1 MIKRISLLI
10 SALCIAALSLQAQ
23 GKLPVIPND
32 PDVRIGK
39 APNGMTYY
47 IRHNDKPAK
56 QAEFFIL
63 HDVGAIQEDT
73 AQNGLAHFLEHM
85 AFNGTKNFPGKS
97 LINYMESIGVKFG
110 ANLNAMTG
118 QELTQYNMS
127 AVPLLREGIID
138 SCLLVLHDWSH
149 FISLNHKEIDS
160 ERGVIIEELRGG
172 NTGSR
177 RVQEALMPITTNY
190 TKYAYRN
197 VIGTEAGLRT
207 FSYKELEDFYKKWY
221 RPDLQVIVV
230 VGDFDVDQMEK
241 KILATM
247 ADIPAPTNPSPKV
260 PVMIPGNKEPMI
272 GIVTD
277 PEVTN
282 TSVALYIRREPL
294 PREMRNTI
302 PAAQLNVALYMAC
315 SMTSNRLGEMTQKP
329 NAPFL
334 GARMQNGALTS
345 TCDVIVATA
354 GARPGQAATAFEALY
369 TEMER
374 VKRHGFTESELERV
388 KTNLMRNAEISYE
401 ARNDRR
407 NGDFV
412 DTYLNNFRENTP
424 MPDAETEWK
433 IDSMTVSSIT
443 LKMVNGLMAQ
453 MITDEN
459 QVVTMTGP
467 STSPIPTKDDVAA
480 LIAKVR
486 AADVAPYADNTVK
499 EPLITAALKGSPV
512 VKTEAGKFGSTVWT
526 LKNGIRVVLKPTDF
540 KADELTMNA
549 SSYGGRSVIPDAD
562 LPSAELL
569 PTVISASGVGKFSSI
584 ELSKQLTGKAAKAG
598 PSIGSYSNGINGAC
612 SSKDLETMLQ
622 LVYLYFTSPR
632 FDRGDFDVVMDKVG
646 AGLSNAENDP
656 GTIFGR
662 EFAKAFY
669 NGNFRCLDM
678 DMKRLGLVKF
688 EDMER
693 IYRQLFNNAADFT
706 FIFTGSINP
715 EKAKPL
721 IEKYLGSLPVNKTRL
736 TYKDD
741 KVTPVKG
748 EVDKTIAVPMQTP
761 KTTVLTVLSGDM
773 PYSLETVLTAS
784 IFKQILNMRYTE
796 SVREE
801 KGGTYGVSVN
811 MGQQDVPHQRYSI
824 SISFDTDPA
833 MAGEL
838 IPIIIEE
845 IRELS
850 KEGPK
855 AEDMAKIKEFMT
867 KQHADNLKQNSTW
880 ASYLNNWYLAGKD
893 YSTDY
898 DKTLAGIDA
907 AKIKAMAAKVI
918 ADGNIFRLVMNPA
931 PAK

>member
-1 MIKRISLLI
+1 MIKRISFLFSI
-10 SALCIAALSLQAQ
+10 LCIAALSLHAQ
-23 GKLPVIPND
+23 GRLPVIPND

-85 AFNGTKNFPGKS
+85 AFNGTKNFPGKN
-97 LINYMESIGVKFG
+97 LINYMETIGVKFG

-118 QELTQYNMS
+118 QEYTQYNMS

-149 FISLNHKEIDS
+149 FISLLPKEIDN
-160 ERGVIIEELRGG
+160 ERSVIIEELRGG

-177 RVQEALMPITTNY
+177 RVQEALMPVTMGPTR
-190 TKYAYRN
+190 YAYRN

-207 FSYKELEDFYKKWY
+207 FSYKELEDFYHKWY
-221 RPDLQVIVV
+221 RPDLQAIVV

-241 KILATM
+241 KILSTM
-247 ADIPAPTNPSPKV
+247 ADIPAPTDHSPKI
-260 PVMIPGNKEPMI
+260 PVKIPGNKEPVV
-272 GIVTD
+272 GIATD

-282 TSVALYIRREPL
+282 TSVALYIKRDPV
-294 PREMRNTI
+294 PKEMNNTVPI
-302 PAAQLNVALYMAC
+302 AQFNTALYMAA
-315 SMTSNRLGEMTQKP
+315 SMASTRLSEMAQKP
-329 NAPFL
+329 NAPFI
-334 GARMQNGALTS
+334 GARIQNGAMTS
-345 TCDVIVATA
+345 TCDVIFA
-354 GARPGQAATAFEALY
+354 GASARPGQAATAFEALY
-369 TEMER
+369 TEVER

-388 KTNLMRNAEISYE
+388 KANLMRNAEISYE
-401 ARNDRR
+401 ARDDRR
-407 NGDFV
+407 NEDFV
-412 DTYLNNFRENTP
+412 DTYLNNFRNNTP
-424 MPDAETEWK
+424 MPDAKTEWK
-433 IDSMTVSSIT
+433 VDSMVISSIT
-443 LKMVNGLMAQ
+443 LDMVNMLISRV
-453 MITDEN
+453 MIAEN

-467 STSPIPTKDDVAA
+467 SSSPIPTKEEVAA

-486 AADVAPYADNTVK
+486 ASNIEPYADNTVK
-499 EPLITAALKGSPV
+499 EPLISTTLKGSPV
-512 VKTEAGKFGSTVWT
+512 AKTEAGKFGSTVWT

-540 KADELTMNA
+540 KADELMLSAT
-549 SSYGGRSVIPDAD
+549 SYGGRSIIPDAD

-584 ELSKQLTGKAAKAG
+584 DLSKQLTGKAAKAG
-598 PSIGSYSNGINGAC
+598 PAIGAYSNGINGAC

-632 FDRGDFDVVMDKVG
+632 FDRGDFDVMMDKIETS
-646 AGLSNAENDP
+646 LSNAENDP
-656 GTIFGR
+656 GTIFKK
-662 EFAKAFY
+662 EFAKAYY
-669 NGNFRCLDM
+669 NDNFRCLNM

-693 IYRQLFNNAADFT
+693 LYRQLYNNAADFT
-706 FIFTGSINP
+706 FIFTGSIDP

-721 IEKYLGSLPVNKTRL
+721 IEKYIGSLPVNQTRL

-741 KVTPVKG
+741 KIAPVKG
-748 EVDKTIAVPMQTP
+748 KVDKTIAVPMQTS
-761 KTTVLTVLSGDM
+761 KTTVLTVLSGEM
-773 PYSLETVLTAS
+773 PYTLETVLTAT
-784 IFKQILNMRYTE
+784 IFKQILDIRYTE

-801 KGGTYGVSVN
+801 KGGTYGVSVS
-811 MGQQDVPHQRYSI
+811 MGQQDVPRQRYSL

-838 IPIIIEE
+838 IPIILEE
-845 IRELS
+845 IRELAQ
-850 KEGPK
+850 EGPK
-855 AEDMAKIKEFMT
+855 AEDMAKIKEFMV
-867 KQHADNLKQNSTW
+867 KQRADNLKQNSTW
-880 ASYLNNWYLAGKD
+880 AGYLGNWYLSGKD
-893 YSTDY
+893 YATDY

-907 AKIKAMAAKVI
+907 AKIKAMAAKI
-918 ADGNIFRLVMNPA
+918 LADGNVFRFVMNPET
-931 PAK
+931 AK